1 MAPKRYVRA
10 SYCLWLFAA
19 AWVLQGKLLLGETAK
34 LSSKPCIAFGHCAAW
49 STYMAVSTLVLRL
62 HVCVSL
68 EPRSALIAAEPL
80 AEGELLVPLAF
91 RCSPGFAREAP
102 AG

>member
-1 MAPKRYVRA
+1 
-10 SYCLWLFAA
+10 
-19 AWVLQGKLLLGETAK
+19 
-34 LSSKPCIAFGHCAAW
+34 
-49 STYMAVSTLVLRL
+49 MAVSTLVLRL